1 MPHHFLHCINLNCMK
16 IFYYKNH
23 NLLNTTGPNLD
34 KNSVQLSYPAL
45 FYEHYAKHQFD
56 AKHLEIGLNSG

>member
-1 MPHHFLHCINLNCMK
+1 MKK
-16 IFYYKNH
+16 IFYKNH
-23 NLLNTTGPNLD
+23 NLLKTTGPNLD